1 MWHTMSSKDVSL
13 KINTNMSKGLTKE
26 EVIERREKYGI
37 NKLEEVSK
45 ESIFVKFIKQF
56 NDFMI
61 IILII
66 AAIVSALISYF

>member
-45 ESIFVKFIKQF
+45 ESIFIKY
-56 NDFMI
+56 I
-61 IILII
+61 R
-66 AAIVSALISYF
+66 